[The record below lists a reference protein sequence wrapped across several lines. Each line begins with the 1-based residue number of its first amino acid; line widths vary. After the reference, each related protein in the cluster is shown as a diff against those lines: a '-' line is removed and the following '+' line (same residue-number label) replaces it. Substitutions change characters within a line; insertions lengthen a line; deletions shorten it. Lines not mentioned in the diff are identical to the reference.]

1 MFNKMYSKTET
12 DKLICPQSAI
22 TNYLGNIKLQLALV
36 GVAIVFIPIGLIV
49 YKQLRRLEK
58 N

>member
-1 MFNKMYSKTET
+1 
-12 DKLICPQSAI
+12 
-22 TNYLGNIKLQLALV
+22 LALV

-58 N
+58 NLGATINQE